1 MARNFHQR
9 RRRPGRRPP
18 AHFQGQAHKPSAR
31 PQGFTPPGWKQ
42 FANVVLPFQGR
53 DKRLFFNDLGDWV
66 ALAAGVVGALLGWT
80 ILGPIGAIAGLCAGV
95 MLCGRAMEDGRYVR
109 R

>member
-18 AHFQGQAHKPSAR
+18 AHSKGQSHKATAR
-31 PQGFTPPGWKQ
+31 PRGFTPPGWRQ
-42 FANVVLPFQGR
+42 FSNVVLPFKGR
-53 DKRLFFNDLGDWV
+53 DKRLFFNEVSDWIAV
-66 ALAAGVVGALLGWT
+66 AAGLVGALLGWSL
-80 ILGPIGAIAGLCAGV
+80 LGPIGTIVGLCAGV
-95 MLCGRAMEDGRYVR
+95 MLCGQAMEDGRYIR